1 MRVMLVYSNRARILE
16 PVPPIGLSYV
26 ATATRR
32 AGHEVRF
39 VDLMV
44 SKGHVGELN
53 RALADFKPDVVGISV
68 RNIDNVVPQRLSWQL
83 GEVDAMIEAVRHGSR
98 ARVVLG
104 GPAISI
110 LRANAL
116 ERFAAD
122 FAVVGE
128 GEIVFP
134 ALLSAIEAGK
144 SFAEIDGL
152 CYRQDDKVV
161 FNQPARQAKF
171 GASGM
176 GDWINW
182 RAYERAG
189 GTWAVHTKRGC
200 PLHCIFCNYSAM
212 EGHALRRRSATDIV
226 DEIEHVQ
233 RTVGPR
239 TFEFTDSTFN
249 IPPDH
254 AVEICEEI
262 IRRGV
267 KANFSAVGMNPLGMT
282 EQLLP
287 LMKRAGFISILI
299 SPDAANESMLEN
311 LQKGFT
317 MEHVRRSVKLARES
331 GIRTTW
337 FFLLGGPGET
347 RETVEETVSFVEQ
360 HLQWKKSMTI
370 FMTGIRVFAGT
381 ALAEQARNEGLLPAN
396 ADLIEPTFYFS
407 PQVGEQWVLDRI
419 NRAIAK
425 CPAIAHGAEESGSPY
440 ERFFFGA
447 LHWLGVAPPY
457 WRFLSTFLSIPP
469 LPALRARRT
478 GVFASRRELFAIRD
492 EHLLAHVEPD

>member
-1 MRVMLVYSNRARILE
+1 
-16 PVPPIGLSYV
+16 
-26 ATATRR
+26 
-32 AGHEVRF
+32 
-39 VDLMV
+39 
-44 SKGHVGELN
+44 
-53 RALADFKPDVVGISV
+53 
-68 RNIDNVVPQRLSWQL
+68 
-83 GEVDAMIEAVRHGSR
+83 
-98 ARVVLG
+98 
-104 GPAISI
+104 
-110 LRANAL
+110 
-116 ERFAAD
+116 
-122 FAVVGE
+122 
-128 GEIVFP
+128 
-134 ALLSAIEAGK
+134 
-144 SFAEIDGL
+144 
-152 CYRQDDKVV
+152 
-161 FNQPARQAKF
+161 
-171 GASGM
+171 M

-212 EGHALRRRSATDIV
+212 EGHALRRRSASDIV

-249 IPPDH
+249 IPPEH

-282 EQLLP
+282 EELLP

-299 SPDAANESMLEN
+299 SPDAANETMLKN
-311 LQKGFT
+311 LHKGFT

-347 RETVEETVSFVEQ
+347 QETVEETVSFVEE

-370 FMTGIRVFAGT
+370 FMTGIRIFSGT
-381 ALAEQARNEGLLPAN
+381 ALAEIAQKEGLLSAD
-396 ADLIEPTFYFS
+396 ADLVRPTFYFS
-407 PQVGEQWVLDRI
+407 PQVSEQWVLDRI

-440 ERFFFGA
+440 ERFFYGA
-447 LHWLGVAPPY
+447 LHWLGAAPPY

-478 GVFASRRELFAIRD
+478 GVSASRRDLFASRDGRS
-492 EHLLAHVEPD
+492 LAHVEPD

>member
-1 MRVMLVYSNRARILE
+1 MRVMLVYSNRTRILE

-44 SKGHVGELN
+44 SRGHVEELH
-53 RALADFKPDVVGISV
+53 RALAEFKPDVVGISV
-68 RNIDNVVPQRLSWQL
+68 RNIDNVVPQRISWQL
-83 GEVDAMIEAVRHGSR
+83 GEVGSLIETVRQESS

-110 LRANAL
+110 LKANAL
-116 ERFAAD
+116 ERFPAD

-134 ALLSAIEAGK
+134 ELLSAIENGK
-144 SFAEIDGL
+144 GYAEIDGL
-152 CYRQDDKVV
+152 CYREGDEIV
-161 FNQPARQAKF
+161 FNEPERQAGF
-171 GASGM
+171 GSSGM

-189 GTWAVHTKRGC
+189 GTWAIHTKRGC

-212 EGHALRRRSATDIV
+212 EGHALRRREPGDIV

-249 IPPDH
+249 IPPEH

-262 IRRGV
+262 LRRGV

-282 EQLLP
+282 EELLA
-287 LMKRAGFISILI
+287 LMKRVGFISILI
-299 SPDAANESMLEN
+299 SPDAANEKMLTN
-311 LQKGFT
+311 LKKGFT
-317 MEHVRRSVKLARES
+317 MEHVRRSERLARES

-347 RETVEETVSFVEQ
+347 QETVEETVSFVEE
-360 HLQWKKSMTI
+360 HLHWKKCMTI
-370 FMTGIRVFAGT
+370 FMTGIRVFPGT
-381 ALAEQARNEGLLPAN
+381 ALAAHARGQGLLPDDC
-396 ADLIEPTFYFS
+396 DLVQPTFYFS
-407 PQVGEQWVLDRI
+407 PEVDEQWVLDRI
-419 NRAIAK
+419 NRAIAR
-425 CPAIAHGAEESGSPY
+425 CPAIAHGAEESGSPV
-440 ERFFFGA
+440 ERVFYGA

-478 GVFASRRELFAIRD
+478 GVVAGHRELYTGRCRD
-492 EHLLAHVEPD
+492 FLKNVR